1 MPEALF
7 FYTSAL
13 LKAQPEKEA
22 ERLKLKLKTA
32 RVNAGLTIDDVA
44 RALKKSKNTI
54 ISYEKYKT
62 ITTIDTAKALAD
74 LYGLPFDD
82 IIFLPDDCA

>member
-1 MPEALF
+1 M
-7 FYTSAL
+7 
-13 LKAQPEKEA
+13 
-22 ERLKLKLKTA
+22 KLKLKTA

-44 RALKKSKNTI
+44 KALKKSKNTI